1 MLHFNLRGHNS
12 LNTKIED
19 IQLLSCFLK
28 AFDSLDDFVAN
39 KVTASFAHQLWDFIA
54 GKHHKKPRFRKEYL
68 LKTRLTTLER
78 ITSNPSYHHYLKEDS
93 EAALSED
100 VAMIVT
106 FNRTMQKISRYIFPR
121 CDVRGMWPTGE
132 SIWNQSMYVKWS
144 KINFF
149 YITTDA
155 APQIFY
161 KIFPFINVC
170 QLI

>member
-1 MLHFNLRGHNS
+1 MKTYNFWVASSKHLTAWTTS
-12 LNTKIED
+12 LQTRWRRPLPINFET
-19 IQLLSCFLK
+19 S
-28 AFDSLDDFVAN
+28 SLEN
-39 KVTASFAHQLWDFIA
+39 IIR
-54 GKHHKKPRFRKEYL
+54 KPRFRKEYL

-106 FNRTMQKISRYIFPR
+106 FDRTMQKISRYIFPR

-149 YITTDA
+149 LYHHRCSTTD
-155 APQIFY
+155 I
-161 KIFPFINVC
+161 
-170 QLI
+170 L